1 MTEAIRRHLMSRGT
15 LLVLVVGL
23 AFALV
28 VVATYGI
35 VSRAG
40 AGGPGVGSDGPAPN
54 PSGVNTSGL
63 DLSAP
68 NLSNNEAPG
77 APVSLDPS
85 SPLMGAQPSGSPASL
100 APQYGPGGQ
109 GGIWVTGQ
117 GKVTA
122 TPDLAILNVGV
133 EVSTST
139 VVEANSQAAQAM
151 SDMMQVLTDRNIET
165 GDIQTRSFNIRSD
178 YRWNDVKREE
188 ELAGYVVSNQL
199 VVKIRDIDSVGSLID
214 ALVAAGGDY
223 VRVRGVDFAIE
234 DTKAL
239 EVQARELAVE
249 DLMAK
254 AQQIAD
260 LAGVRLGRP
269 VFLSEGGGFA
279 PLPIGSF
286 LGGDDRAYAYAQETA
301 QLTLISGGQLTVT
314 VNVQGGFSIYG
325 YGKKY

>member
-1 MTEAIRRHLMSRGT
+1 
-15 LLVLVVGL
+15 
-23 AFALV
+23 
-28 VVATYGI
+28 
-35 VSRAG
+35 
-40 AGGPGVGSDGPAPN
+40 
-54 PSGVNTSGL
+54 
-63 DLSAP
+63 
-68 NLSNNEAPG
+68 
-77 APVSLDPS
+77 
-85 SPLMGAQPSGSPASL
+85 
-100 APQYGPGGQ
+100 
-109 GGIWVTGQ
+109 VTGQ
-117 GKVTA
+117 GKATA
-122 TPDLAILNVGV
+122 APDLAILNVGV
-133 EVSTST
+133 EARADT
-139 VVEANSQAAQAM
+139 VGEANTQASQAM
-151 SDMMQVLTDRNIET
+151 NDMMQVLTDRNIET